1 MMIQHEHILI
11 CAEFY
16 ITRKCLKPPSSFHI
30 LVFVMFCLSLMNG
43 QIIALPA
50 KKGKPNVNES
60 SSKVSL
66 EAAIE
71 EMMDELELELEEI
84 PEEAPI
90 ETALSL
96 CVGWFG
102 SLSTKCTKRPIW
114 L

>member
-1 MMIQHEHILI
+1 MLKTTIQFSYFSVCHVLF
-11 CAEFY
+11 EFEW
-16 ITRKCLKPPSSFHI
+16 PDHS
-30 LVFVMFCLSLMNG
+30 VAG
-43 QIIALPA
+43 

-71 EMMDELELELEEI
+71 ELMDDLELEEI
-84 PEEAPI
+84 EEAPI

-102 SLSTKCTKRPIW
+102 SLSTKCTKRPTW

>member
-1 MMIQHEHILI
+1 
-11 CAEFY
+11 
-16 ITRKCLKPPSSFHI
+16 
-30 LVFVMFCLSLMNG
+30 MFCLSLMHG
-43 QIIALPA
+43 QIIALLA
-50 KKGKPNVNES
+50 TKGKPNVNES

-71 EMMDELELELEEI
+71 ELMDDLELEEI
-84 PEEAPI
+84 EEAPI

-102 SLSTKCTKRPIW
+102 SLSTKCTKRPTW

>member
-1 MMIQHEHILI
+1 
-11 CAEFY
+11 
-16 ITRKCLKPPSSFHI
+16 
-30 LVFVMFCLSLMNG
+30 MFCLSLMHG
-43 QIIALPA
+43 QIIALLA
-50 KKGKPNVNES
+50 TKGKPNVNES

-71 EMMDELELELEEI
+71 ELMDDLELEELMDD
-84 PEEAPI
+84 EEAPI

-102 SLSTKCTKRPIW
+102 SLSTKCTKRPTW